1 MHAGPVTCL
10 CLSDDQLIL
19 SGSSLGSITVS
30 GLLSDQR
37 VAELR
42 SSHSTGYILCMLYE
56 ASNYGYL
63 IYEVMRY
70 LLLYSFLIY
79 PQQPWWFCL
88 LSRSEFLFSYWL
100 LKYLCQSLPFYNKAY
115 LYRLSPNYK
124 IFNIPFR
131 KTHSMLIGR
140 GVPKTVCKPTRW
152 NAVN

>member
-30 GLLSDQR
+30 GLLSDQPI
-37 VAELR
+37 AELR

-56 ASNYGYL
+56 ASNYGCL

-79 PQQPWWFCL
+79 SQQP
-88 LSRSEFLFSYWL
+88 
-100 LKYLCQSLPFYNKAY
+100 
-115 LYRLSPNYK
+115 
-124 IFNIPFR
+124 
-131 KTHSMLIGR
+131 
-140 GVPKTVCKPTRW
+140 
-152 NAVN
+152 